1 MKESLELEI
10 AKLKKIVEQ
19 HEEQAKDL
27 KNDLGKATSKLADL
41 EKPKLTQSQ
50 MDDLVGLIE
59 RAVDDFGFD
68 YGDRY
73 DVDLS
78 IYGREIEI
86 ESIAFREQSQ
96 LAEEIADKVLSMF
109 GEADESDD
117 TDSTECSVPSE

>member
-27 KNDLGKATSKLADL
+27 KNDLVKATSKLADL
-41 EKPKLTQSQ
+41 DKPKLTQSQ

-59 RAVDDFGFD
+59 RAIDDFSFD
-68 YGDRY
+68 YGDHY

-78 IYGREIEI
+78 IYGKEIEI
-86 ESIAFREQSQ
+86 ENINFNERSQ
-96 LAEEIADKVLSMF
+96 LTEEIADKVLSMF